1 MQLQSYG
8 FFFLCTI
15 IIYKEKKGAFAVG
28 KVDCFVRK
36 SGANCVV

>member
-15 IIYKEKKGAFAVG
+15 IIYKEKKGLLLRVKWTVLCE
-28 KVDCFVRK
+28 KVVQI
-36 SGANCVV
+36 AW